1 MTGGCLI
8 TKVYWY
14 VATLG
19 GLDDLGRSH
28 LKLGTEDAVPETASD
43 TETVL
48 VVCEVMRKVVLLQ
61 LLVVRRKPWI
71 VSGVLQS
78 DTCIYV
84 LLVVKEVVCHI
95 VAGVSEDTTTVGSQS
110 GIPVP
115 KDDSMCEFPERC
127 CKDNEECRWHDEPVL
142 VHGKVMVNP
151 VKKKVE
157 GNGDAVIRK
166 VTTFC

>member
-1 MTGGCLI
+1 VVTGGCLI

-61 LLVVRRKPWI
+61 LLVVRRK
-71 VSGVLQS
+71 
-78 DTCIYV
+78 

-166 VTTFC
+166 VIIQMEQTPV